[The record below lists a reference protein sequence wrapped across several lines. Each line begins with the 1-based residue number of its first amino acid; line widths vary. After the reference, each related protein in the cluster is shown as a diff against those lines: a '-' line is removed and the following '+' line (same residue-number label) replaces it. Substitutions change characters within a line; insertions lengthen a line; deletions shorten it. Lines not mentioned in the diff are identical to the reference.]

1 MCHLNAGFASAVHTQ
16 RDKVRSSDALK
27 DEIARASALIAQHGR
42 DQDCVVHFRGIHAR
56 LQHRF
61 YLCNE
66 SVWPA
71 RHLLSGVFSADIVP
85 LITYLLFLEFRKR
98 FLCFSFIMQNHI

>member
-16 RDKVRSSDALK
+16 RGKVRSSDALK
-27 DEIARASALIAQHGR
+27 DEIARASALIAQHGS

-71 RHLLSGVFSADIVP
+71 RHMLSGVSSAVP
-85 LITYLLFLEFRKR
+85 LITYLLILEFRKR

>member
-16 RDKVRSSDALK
+16 RGKVRSSDALK
-27 DEIARASALIAQHGR
+27 DEIARASALIAQHGS
-42 DQDCVVHFRGIHAR
+42 DQDCVVHFRGI
-56 LQHRF
+56 LYSIVF

-66 SVWPA
+66 SVWPD
-71 RHLLSGVFSADIVP
+71 RHLLSGVSSADIVP
-85 LITYLLFLEFRKR
+85 LITYLLILEFRKR